1 MRAKYALGGEI
12 CNIRPIRYLENGTRQ
27 DTGTMKCEEEV
38 VCSLSNGDSADDL
51 VCPNYQNHLFLTGE
65 AKNLKFNV

>member
-1 MRAKYALGGEI
+1 
-12 CNIRPIRYLENGTRQ
+12 
-27 DTGTMKCEEEV
+27 MKCEEEV